1 MNELAST
8 TIDSNVAVTK
18 SGQHSGI
25 TVWNFLALTLAIVAG
40 GGSVYLSVGLGLKAC
55 PLCFYQRSFAIGAV
69 LVLVMML
76 LLDGFRSSRAVLV
89 TLPLAVSGL
98 GVAAFHVYLVLTGKL
113 ECPPAL
119 FGWGDGPQ
127 QSLAVFSALT
137 LVCLGGAI
145 SARKVESRGAL
156 VRTAAAV
163 LLGSASTWACI
174 ASAPP
179 LPPTPKQPYDAVKQP
194 FDMCRPP
201 FPGA

>member
-1 MNELAST
+1 MSH
-8 TIDSNVAVTK
+8 SNVATTT
-18 SGQHSGI
+18 STRPPGFAF
-25 TVWNFLALTLAIVAG
+25 WNILALGVAVVAA

-69 LVLVMML
+69 LVLAMML
-76 LLDGFRSSRAVLV
+76 WLDGLRSSRAVLV
-89 TLPLAVSGL
+89 TLPLAASGL
-98 GVAAFHVYLVLTGKL
+98 GVAAFHVYLVQTGKL

-127 QSLAVFSALT
+127 QSLTVFSALM

-145 SARKVESRGAL
+145 SARTVEGGRAL
-156 VRTAAAV
+156 VAMVAA
-163 LLGSASTWACI
+163 LLLAAGATWACI

-179 LPPTPKQPYDAVKQP
+179 LPPTPKQQFDAVKQP

-201 FPGA
+201 FPGV

>member
-1 MNELAST
+1 M
-8 TIDSNVAVTK
+8 
-18 SGQHSGI
+18 
-25 TVWNFLALTLAIVAG
+25 TLAIVAG

-76 LLDGFRSSRAVLV
+76 LLDGSRSSRAVVV

-113 ECPPAL
+113 ECPPAI

-127 QSLAVFSALT
+127 QSLTVFSALT
-137 LVCLGGAI
+137 LVCLGGAF
-145 SARKVESRGAL
+145 SGRNAESRGAL
-156 VRTAAAV
+156 VTMAAAL
-163 LLGSASTWACI
+163 LLGSAATWACI

-179 LPPTPKQPYDAVKQP
+179 LPPTPKQPYNAVNQP

-201 FPGA
+201 FPGV

>member
-1 MNELAST
+1 MKEPVST
-8 TIDSNVAVTK
+8 TIDSNAAVANSRK
-18 SGQHSGI
+18 HSGR
-25 TVWNFLALTLAIVAG
+25 TVWSILALALAIVAA
-40 GGSVYLSVGLGLKAC
+40 GGSVYLSVRLGLKAC

-76 LLDGFRSSRAVLV
+76 WLDGLRSSRAVLV

-98 GVAAFHVYLVLTGKL
+98 GIAAFHVYLVLTGKL

-127 QSLAVFSALT
+127 QSLVVFSALT

-156 VRTAAAV
+156 VRMAAAV
-163 LLGSASTWACI
+163 LLGAGAAWASI

-179 LPPTPKQPYDAVKQP
+179 LPPTPKQPYDAIKQP